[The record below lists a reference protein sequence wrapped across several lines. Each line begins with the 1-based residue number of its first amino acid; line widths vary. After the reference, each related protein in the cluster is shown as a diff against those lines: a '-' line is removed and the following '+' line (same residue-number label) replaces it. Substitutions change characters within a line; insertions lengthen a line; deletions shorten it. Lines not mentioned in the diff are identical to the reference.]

1 MKIIQ
6 VEIKGTYALLQH
18 RFGANDEADL
28 AAETRTIKKKV
39 LTPREEA
46 EENCYR
52 AKDGTLYHPSG
63 AILSA
68 LCEAG
73 SEFKQKGSR
82 KNLKFLIPAAVR
94 LFDDAIPLFGADSKP
109 AKEFEIDSRRVVN
122 KNTKGAHI
130 AHRPRLEQWYARFDL
145 GIFDDVIEP
154 DMVHTLMARA
164 GERIGIGAFRPVP
177 SKGPFG
183 VFAVTKWQEVKA
195 SNDKIAKDRVPELA
209 GR

>member
-1 MKIIQ
+1 MQLIS

-18 RFGANDEADL
+18 RFGPNAEAGL
-28 AAETRTIKKKV
+28 AEETRTVKKKV
-39 LTPREEA
+39 LTAREEA
-46 EENCYR
+46 EMNCYR
-52 AKDGTLYHPSG
+52 AKDGTLYHPSS

-82 KNLKFLIPAAVR
+82 KNLKFLVPAAVR
-94 LFDDAIPLFGADSKP
+94 MMDDIVPLFDGSGKP
-109 AKEFEIDSRRVVN
+109 AKDFEIDSRRVVN
-122 KNTKGAHI
+122 KNTKGAII
-130 AHRPRLEQWYARFDL
+130 ANRPRLDEWFARFD
-145 GIFDDVIEP
+145 IKVFDDVIDP
-154 DMVHTLMARA
+154 DTVHTLLVRA

-183 VFAVTKWQEVKA
+183 VFAVTKWAENKP
-195 SNDKIAKDRVPELA
+195 SNGKVAKDRVPELA